1 MIYGIAVLSA
11 CFLLGQLIGTWLGLW
26 LGIDANVGG
35 VGFAMVFLI
44 LSNQWL
50 RTRKL
55 FTADMEGGI
64 VFWSNLYIPVIVAM
78 SATQNVKGAISGGWM
93 ALLAG
98 TIPTALCV
106 LLIPVLSRRKAND
119 PKEMAQAS

>member
-11 CFLLGQLIGTWLGLW
+11 CFLLGQPIGTWLGLW

>member
-11 CFLLGQLIGTWLGLW
+11 CFLLGQLIGTWLGQW

-35 VGFAMVFLI
+35 VGFAMILLI

-106 LLIPVLSRRKAND
+106 LLIPVLSRRKPND
-119 PKEMAQAS
+119 PIEKAQA

>member
-11 CFLLGQLIGTWLGLW
+11 CFLLGQLIGIWLGQW

-35 VGFAMVFLI
+35 VGFAMILLI

-119 PKEMAQAS
+119 PIEKAQA